1 MSVYIPSSS
10 HWLASWFSERFLS
23 GFTCSGFPSVG
34 IPVSVEMARSLGV
47 FPIVVGNSCVCLFL
61 CHASMPRRC
70 LLITGM
76 TQAPL
81 ALPPKSVP
89 VVGLWLPSHLLPSQ
103 ASAFVAGQLQEM
115 FDGHRKA
122 RLPLSR

>member
-1 MSVYIPSSS
+1 M
-10 HWLASWFSERFLS
+10 
-23 GFTCSGFPSVG
+23 
-34 IPVSVEMARSLGV
+34 
-47 FPIVVGNSCVCLFL
+47 
-61 CHASMPRRC
+61 
-70 LLITGM
+70 LITGM

-81 ALPPKSVP
+81 AFPPKSVP

-122 RLPLSR
+122 RLPMSRWNSLYNFQLSELVTKAVRIHGRSPGHPWKFIGTDVLRLDQQLYPFLGLKKKIFF